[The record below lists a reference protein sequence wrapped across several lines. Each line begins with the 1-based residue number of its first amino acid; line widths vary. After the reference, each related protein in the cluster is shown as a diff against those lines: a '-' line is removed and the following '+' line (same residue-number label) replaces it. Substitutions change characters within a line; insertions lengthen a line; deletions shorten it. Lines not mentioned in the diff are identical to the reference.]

1 MPPSHRLKPLLV
13 ALAVASVF
21 ILWLKGY
28 GSPSPI
34 PAIPDDR
41 LLIADTDL
49 DYHPSTGAS
58 RDGGYRP
65 QWQQQYQETD
75 VFGNDQDEIK
85 QSILSRI
92 AEQTPIPT
100 PAATAEP
107 SSPATITREGA
118 AAITEPAKK
127 KNGIVTSVWGY
138 DYASM
143 ALMLGW
149 TITQHNDLAMLNAE
163 MVLLTLP
170 WDGHGI
176 GLTVENK
183 TRLEKVGW
191 NIRELSQIEING
203 IDSTQIQ
210 PHRRNNLNKL
220 QPFGWVEYEKILY
233 MDADTVVKGPFG
245 ELFAMPGQF
254 AAAPDVWFDI
264 AIDSR
269 FNSGVMVFHP
279 SRELFFDML
288 DKIKDRRYHDPTQG
302 DQDFLQHYW
311 QYRDFKLP
319 FKYNLNIV
327 MYEHYHNEF
336 NSLWDEAVVIH
347 FTIRKPVSDPKR
359 WCERPL
365 MGKGEGAGECRLWGV
380 LEWYRKYFE
389 QMLED
394 TGFQELGPIG

>member
-1 MPPSHRLKPLLV
+1 MPPAHRLKPLLV

-28 GSPSPI
+28 GSPSLI

-49 DYHPSTGAS
+49 DYYPSTGAS
-58 RDGGYRP
+58 RDGGYQP
-65 QWQQQYQETD
+65 QWQQQGQETD

-85 QSILSRI
+85 ESILSRI

-100 PAATAEP
+100 PAAPAEP
-107 SSPATITREGA
+107 SSPATITQEGA
-118 AAITEPAKK
+118 AATTEPAKK

-149 TITQHNDLAMLNAE
+149 TIIQHNDLAMLNAE

-170 WDGHGI
+170 WDGHCI

-203 IDSTQIQ
+203 VDSTQIQ

-220 QPFGWVEYEKILY
+220 QPFGWVEYEKIVY
-233 MDADTVVKGPFG
+233 MDADTVVKGGFG
-245 ELFAMPGQF
+245 ELFGMPGQF

-269 FNSGVMVFHP
+269 FNSGVMVFKP

-288 DKIKDRRYHDPTQG
+288 DKIKDRQYHDPTQG

-336 NSLWDEAVVIH
+336 NSLWDEAVIIH
-347 FTIRKPVSDPKR
+347 FTTRKPVPDPKQ
-359 WCERPL
+359 WCYRQL
-365 MGKGEGAGECRLWGV
+365 MGKEEGAGECRLWGV

-394 TGFQELGPIG
+394 TGFQELGPLG

>member
-1 MPPSHRLKPLLV
+1 MPPPNRLKPLLV
-13 ALAVASVF
+13 ALAIVSVF

-28 GSPSPI
+28 RCSPTS
-34 PAIPDDR
+34 AFDDDR
-41 LLIADTDL
+41 LLIADTDI
-49 DYHPSTGAS
+49 DYDPGSGAS
-58 RDGGYRP
+58 RHQGYQS
-65 QWQQQYQETD
+65 QWHRQGQEES
-75 VFGNDQDEIK
+75 VFGVDQEEIK
-85 QSILSRI
+85 ESILSRI

-100 PAATAEP
+100 AVVIAEP
-107 SSPATITREGA
+107 SSPATITSEGVA
-118 AAITEPAKK
+118 TPTEPAKK

-138 DYASM
+138 NYASM

-149 TITQHNDLAMLNAE
+149 TISQHNDLTRLNAE

-170 WDGHGI
+170 WDGNGI

-191 NIRELSQIEING
+191 NIRELTQIEING
-203 IDSTQIQ
+203 VDFTQIQ

-220 QPFGWVEYEKILY
+220 QPFGWVEYEKIVY
-233 MDADTVVKGPFG
+233 IDADAIVKGPFG
-245 ELFAMPGQF
+245 ELFSMPGQF

-269 FNSGVMVFHP
+269 FNSGVMVFQP
-279 SRELFFDML
+279 SREVFFDML
-288 DKIKDRRYHDPTQG
+288 GKIKERQYHDPTQG
-302 DQDFLQHYW
+302 DQDFLQRYW
-311 QYRDFKLP
+311 KYRDFKLP

-336 NSLWDEAVVIH
+336 NSLWDEAVIIH
-347 FTIRKPVSDPKR
+347 FTIRKPVPDPKK
-359 WCERPL
+359 WCKRPL
-365 MGKGEGAGECRLWGV
+365 MDKGEGSGGCRLWGV

-394 TGFQELGPIG
+394 TGFQELGLIG